1 MVIADLSAVTHHIY
15 GDFCVVVRFQC
26 GCINTDFLRHLRN
39 EGRQHRLHVIR
50 QISAVG
56 TGIGHQL
63 LFIKRLGVVQ
73 RLLCCK
79 AEDTVGIAL
88 QAGQIIEKRG
98 SLCFL
103 LSVHRLD
110 HGFHGLLTFGK
121 QLLCISVFIK
131 TPAGCGDTVQP
142 KLHGVEGLRL
152 EGGDLG
158 ISHNDH
164 CQSRCHYAANVQ
176 RLVIQA

>member
-1 MVIADLSAVTHHIY
+1 MDMGSIGMSCYYEGILAFGKTESQFLSQSVRFLRCDLSRLEGLTDLISNHFMPLAVA
-15 GDFCVVVRFQC
+15 GD
-26 GCINTDFLRHLRN
+26 
-39 EGRQHRLHVIR
+39 
-50 QISAVG
+50 
-56 TGIGHQL
+56 L
-63 LFIKRLGVVQ
+63 LILALGQ
-73 RLLCCK
+73 
-79 AEDTVGIAL
+79 
-88 QAGQIIEKRG
+88 
-98 SLCFL
+98 
-103 LSVHRLD
+103 
-110 HGFHGLLTFGK
+110 HGLLTFGK
-121 QLLCISVFIK
+121 QLLCISFFIK